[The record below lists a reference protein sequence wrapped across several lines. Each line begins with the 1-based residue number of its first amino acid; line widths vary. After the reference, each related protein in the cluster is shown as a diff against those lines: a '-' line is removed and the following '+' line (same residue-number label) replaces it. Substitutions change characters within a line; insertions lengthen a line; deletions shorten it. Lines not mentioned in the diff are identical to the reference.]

1 MKEFE
6 KVFKERFIE
15 YSNEYEYN
23 DLKNKRGRFYE
34 VMMQTINEIL
44 KRGMKDEN
52 LILINHSFNN
62 LRLTVDKPKIFVFCG
77 CYMYKGEKIILL
89 SNKLGYYTF
98 DNPRIVK
105 QLTSMRIGTKLE
117 LKKTEFSI
125 DLRVPESGIDFG
137 LFKTENEQGN

>member
-15 YSNEYEYN
+15 YSNEYEYS

-44 KRGMKDEN
+44 KRGIKDEN
-52 LILINHSFNN
+52 LTLINHSFNT
-62 LRLTVDKPKIFVFCG
+62 LRLTVGQPKVLVFCG
-77 CYMYKGEKIILL
+77 CFMHKGEKVILL
-89 SNKLGYYTF
+89 SNKKGYYTF

-125 DLRVPESGIDFG
+125 DLRVPDSGINIG
-137 LFKTENEQGN
+137 LFG